1 MTYTQG
7 MGMDRD
13 RLKARWDKAKH
24 SIITQ
29 MMLFVLAVVVVGIG
43 LRLTILRTIL
53 NEDVVALS
61 SAHQLAIA
69 EYAARDVDD
78 KLKLRL
84 ELLNGLAAMTAPPP
98 GSPTLQLSEWLAGH
112 RVILSFFPAGLTL
125 YGPDG
130 TILGASNSH
139 TAAADPEWLAQK
151 GKSPISKPFRLPDG
165 TSALAFA
172 APILDSQGNTAAL
185 LTGITPI
192 AAANFLGPIQEERV
206 GKTGSFLLV
215 APQHGIFVAAGDP
228 RKVLAPLPGPR
239 RNQLHDRA
247 MAGYRG
253 AGITTNIDGVEE
265 LSAIAEIP
273 TAGWFL
279 VARTPTTE
287 AMQPVRHVVKLVMFG
302 SVVIPIVV
310 LGALLAILLYVLR
323 PLALSAKQLHQMAS
337 GEMEIR
343 PLPIIRDDEVGELA
357 KGFNFLL
364 GVLRDKERD
373 LLETQE
379 NLRHMAHHDPLTGL
393 PNRAMFED
401 RLDQALLR
409 AERQGQGFALLY
421 MDLDGFKPINDQ
433 GGHAA
438 GDAMLQHVA
447 ARLLDSVRKSDTVAR
462 IGGDE
467 FAILLDEVTSLD
479 AAAAVA
485 EQCRANAASPLCLG
499 NRDWSIGLSIGIAC
513 YPGDGKSAGEL
524 LRHADNAMYQ
534 AKQSVKAAQ

>member
-1 MTYTQG
+1 
-7 MGMDRD
+7 MDRQH
-13 RLKARWDKAKH
+13 LMAKWDKAKH

-29 MMLFVLAVVVVGIG
+29 LMLFVLAVVVVGVG
-43 LRLTILRTIL
+43 LRLTILRTVL
-53 NEDVVALS
+53 NDDVVALS

-78 KLKLRL
+78 KVKLRL
-84 ELLNGLAAMTAPPP
+84 ELLTGLAAMTAPPP
-98 GSPTLQLSEWLAGH
+98 GSPALQLSEWLAGH

-139 TAAADPEWLAQK
+139 TVTIDPIWLAQK
-151 GKSPISKPFRLPDG
+151 AKNPISKPFRLPDG
-165 TSALAFA
+165 TPALAFA
-172 APILDSQGNTAAL
+172 APIHTPQGGLAAL

-192 AAANFLGPIQEERV
+192 AADNFLGPIQEESV
-206 GKTGSFLLV
+206 GQTGNFLLV
-215 APQHGIFVAAGDP
+215 APQHGLFVAAGDP
-228 RKVLAPLPGPR
+228 RKVLAPLPRPGLNP
-239 RNQLHDRA
+239 LHDRA
-247 MAGYRG
+247 MTGYRG
-253 AGITTNIDGVEE
+253 AGITINADGVEE
-265 LSAIAEIP
+265 LSAIADIP

-287 AMQPVRHVVKLVMFG
+287 AMQPVRHVVKLVVFG
-302 SVVIPIVV
+302 SVVVPIVV
-310 LGALLAILLYVLR
+310 LGAVLTILLYVLR
-323 PLALSAKQLHQMAS
+323 PLRQSAKQLHQMAS
-337 GEMEIR
+337 GESMIR
-343 PLPIIRDDEVGELA
+343 PLPIVRDDEVGELA

-364 GVLRDKERD
+364 GVLRDKERA

-433 GGHAA
+433 CGHAA
-438 GDAMLQHVA
+438 GDTMLRHVA
-447 ARLLDSVRKSDTVAR
+447 ERLLDSVRKSDTVAR

-467 FAILLDEVTSLD
+467 FAILLDEVTAPQ
-479 AAAAVA
+479 AAALVA
-485 EQCRANAASPLCLG
+485 EQCQANAASPVSLG
-499 NRDWSIGLSIGIAC
+499 DRDWSIGLSIGIAC

-534 AKQSVKAAQ
+534 AKKCIKAAQ